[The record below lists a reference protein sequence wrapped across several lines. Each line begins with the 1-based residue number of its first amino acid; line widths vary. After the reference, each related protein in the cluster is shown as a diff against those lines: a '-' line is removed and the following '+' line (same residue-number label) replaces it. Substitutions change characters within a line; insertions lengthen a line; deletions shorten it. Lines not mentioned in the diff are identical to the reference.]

1 MGPAAATTDDVP
13 SSSWSSVPVLEP
25 ARTRTRR
32 GRRNSKKHCKNPS
45 LINSDGTWT
54 IFHSNIRGFNSKK
67 LSLKNIIS
75 KVTPNVITL
84 NEVGLRGS
92 KKCSIQGYDSYTR
105 NRQNQNMGGVVTAI
119 SKVESQFCL
128 KVEEGENKDE
138 YIVTQHGQFM
148 KPINIIN
155 VYGEQEGRNK
165 NHEIEERWLKIC
177 HHLKMIEDRNEEV
190 ILLGDMN
197 KLVGNGDYGVSGNNA
212 KVTYG
217 GKLIHKLLSTE
228 KYSLLNNSS
237 KCIGGPFTRV
247 DPSDS
252 NNKSCL
258 SLVIISTGLQEYVEE
273 LIVDNDRNFTP
284 HRATRN

>member
-1 MGPAAATTDDVP
+1 
-13 SSSWSSVPVLEP
+13 
-25 ARTRTRR
+25 
-32 GRRNSKKHCKNPS
+32 
-45 LINSDGTWT
+45 
-54 IFHSNIRGFNSKK
+54 
-67 LSLKNIIS
+67 
-75 KVTPNVITL
+75 
-84 NEVGLRGS
+84 
-92 KKCSIQGYDSYTR
+92 
-105 NRQNQNMGGVVTAI
+105 
-119 SKVESQFCL
+119 
-128 KVEEGENKDE
+128 
-138 YIVTQHGQFM
+138 M

-155 VYGEQEGRNK
+155 VYGEQEGWNK

-177 HHLKMIEDRNEEV
+177 HQLKMIEDRNEEV

-273 LIVDNDRNFTP
+273 LIVDKDRNFTP
-284 HRATRN
+284 HRATRNRLVFTDHYSLIMKFKGIPLKKKSFKNVNGDVIWNTNKEGGWKKYLDLTEKSKPLEDIAVNMNELDSEQIMTMMSRRMEKIKFQCFGKVTKKTHSIATDKELSKLYEERMETKQNLNRLNQKSVRNLLSIN